1 MDLKPA
7 TKERAR
13 DLGWSDDLIA
23 RLEESPARQDQVAN
37 LVGAKIAPDRV
48 DGWLTFIK
56 ENPDNPF
63 VQAPLSCI
71 TTNEERVPKIDVGE
85 NGLLLH
91 DINVGSYGI
100 VPEHWPYEND
110 TPLGSHPIAG
120 QYLPASYSIFDK
132 SEVWADGVDVL
143 YEDAIMDR
151 WVPATDLDW
160 ENGLGDLPEEIER
173 AVCQLATVYSNHGLI
188 EQKIIAKWLEEISY
202 GFHDV
207 KLFLATQIYDA
218 GRKVEALRKRALA
231 NGGGLGQAPLGQIY
245 RGWYGALKFTEMI
258 VALDVVYKSY
268 EVSLFEAAED
278 FVQTDVERKMF
289 DLMARDSRRHLQY
302 GLRHLEWYLRYHGEH
317 ARDNVRFFLAR
328 SEAALATELMSSH
341 PEREALVVLLAGSME
356 TLSTGV
362 EKLKTI
368 REKQLQDYI
377 VNLDS
382 VGFDRLSSANP
393 ALVAMANDPLSEGT
407 MPTSGI
413 RR

>member
-13 DLGWSDDLIA
+13 DIGWSDELIA
-23 RLEESPARQDQVAN
+23 RLEESRARQDQVAN
-37 LVGAKIAPDRV
+37 LVGAKIAADRV

-71 TTNEERVPKIDVGE
+71 TTNEERVLKIEVGE
-85 NGLLLH
+85 NGLLLQ

-100 VPEHWPYEND
+100 VPEQWPYEND
-110 TPLGSHPIAG
+110 TPRGSHPIPG
-120 QYLPASYSIFDK
+120 QYLPASYTIFDK

-143 YEDAIMDR
+143 YEDAIRDR

-160 ENGLGDLPEEIER
+160 ENGLSDLPEEVER

-289 DLMARDSRRHLQY
+289 DLLARDSRRHLQY

-377 VNLDS
+377 INLDS

-393 ALVAMANDPLSEGT
+393 ALVAMANDPLSEGKI
-407 MPTSGI
+407 PTPGI